1 MKKIIILIIISS
13 LSYFSF
19 GQHPTNLVASNITS
33 SSADL
38 SCDATV
44 CNANIHY
51 RYRAIGGAAWI
62 NNLNIN
68 SNTHSIASLSP
79 NTIYEWSVKCAGIS
93 GWSTTSSI
101 TTLCNLSTTAIA
113 NNSNCDGSYDGSAS
127 IVAFNGTP
135 PYSYL
140 WNNNNT
146 TSIINNITNSTYI
159 VNTSDSL
166 GCSIVDTILVDFDN
180 IISLSQFISDFTDT
194 SRLEYPNT
202 LQFYNTWAYDTL
214 RLVNNGCN
222 INIRPEFRI
231 SHQDT
236 SIQQG
241 QIELKWKSPMGFLPI
256 QYDIDNNGNA
266 FGFWNTA
273 SSDSTG
279 INAMTGSVNE
289 MILRVMFKN
298 QAPHGKYTAI
308 WSTKEVDNLGNIIQT
323 VTQNDTAI
331 ITLVDCNSFQSFT
344 SQANISCW
352 GNSNGI
358 AAIDSIANGSGN
370 YSYNWVD
377 DNNQIISTNNSIS
390 NLSDGNYS
398 CTILDNDWGCSID
411 EGVTILEPLEL
422 TVIESTL
429 DASCYGDSNGVA
441 LLIINGGTIPYNENW
456 NGEDQYNLQS
466 GDHQYIVTDDNGC
479 TFFDSVYIYQP
490 SQLISSISTL
500 NITNCASDDG
510 EIDLSVSGGSG
521 SYSYIWSNGGTTQD
535 LNNLSSGTYSVT
547 ITDIMNCTI
556 FENITIYEPNELTST
571 YTQTNVS
578 CYGVNDG
585 GAIVNFFG
593 GASGSSNGDTN
604 YILGWAGTPQPVYLP
619 YPQTVFNTSLLPSPY
634 NAIPA
639 GIYPYTVTDLN
650 GCIIY
655 DTITITEPDSL
666 YISYTLSDY
675 NGYNVSCFGDN
686 NASIDIQVNGG
697 TAPIDNYLNNTLQ
710 SALTLNN
717 LTAGNY
723 TDSIVDVNGCISS
736 ANITLYEPS
745 ELVTILNSNDISCY
759 GLCNGEIYSTT
770 TGGSFPYYY
779 LWGNTQNTEDISNLC
794 DGYQTLTVTDYNGC
808 INNTSAIINT
818 PNAISATIDS
828 NSNISNYGGN
838 NGFIY
843 ITTNGG
849 SGLLNTNWTSLNNYS
864 SNSNDILN
872 LYADIYF
879 LEVSDTNLCT
889 YLDTVELS
897 QPSSLW
903 ISIDTI
909 TSPSCYDS
917 CNGAINITANGGD
930 SIYSYSWIGPN
941 GFTSNNY
948 NINNLCSGEYIIIL
962 NDGITNLIDTLNIYQ
977 PQQITT
983 LLSAD
988 SIICH
993 NGSSQAQINVWGGSQ
1008 PFTYSWSNGDTN
1020 YYTTVSSGNHSID
1033 ISDINGCSYSQNYSL
1048 SNPDSI
1054 FTQTTST
1061 NTSCYGGNNG
1071 IISIN
1076 ITNGGISPYNFS
1088 NDNGINYQISN
1099 TFSNLIAGNYSF
1111 QISDDNGCL
1120 GTANT
1125 VITEPSAIISA
1136 TTSIDVSC
1144 YGYCDGGVAAT
1155 ALGGTTPYSYTWT
1168 NGTSGLCAG
1177 FYNVIISDA
1186 NGCINSNSAIVI
1198 EPNPLIINISIN
1210 GSNII
1215 ANSGFASYQW
1225 YDANNNPINGATDS
1239 IFTPPLGTAFYYVTA
1254 IDSNGCSVDSS
1265 PIEYT
1270 ISRIEDFSSNINIF
1284 PNPTNQNIT
1293 VISEH
1298 GMKTIK
1304 LYNTIG
1310 NELYSVN
1317 NKGNMINETK
1327 IDLSTFAK
1335 GVYFI
1340 KININNHNVNQ
1351 RIILQ

>member
-1 MKKIIILIIISS
+1 MKEIITLLIISS

-19 GQHPTNLVASNITS
+19 GQHPTSLTASNITS
-33 SSADL
+33 NSTDL

-44 CNANIHY
+44 CNGNIHY
-51 RYRAIGGAAWI
+51 RYKISTAAAWTQ
-62 NNLNIN
+62 NLNIN
-68 SNTHSIASLSP
+68 SNTHSLTNLSP
-79 NTIYEWSVKCAGIS
+79 NTMYEWSVKCSGIS
-93 GWSTTSSI
+93 AWSTTSSL
-101 TTLCNLSTTAIA
+101 TTLCNLSTTTIA

-127 IVAFNGTP
+127 VVALNGTP

-140 WNNNNT
+140 WNNNDT
-146 TSIINNITNSTYI
+146 TSSINSITNNTYI

-166 GCSIVDTILVDFDN
+166 GCSIVDTILVDSDN

-214 RLVNNGCN
+214 RLVNSGCN
-222 INIRPEFRI
+222 INIRPEFTI

-236 SIQQG
+236 PIQQG
-241 QIELKWKSPMGFLPI
+241 QIELKWKSPMGFLTI

-279 INAMTGSVNE
+279 INAMMGSINE

-298 QAPHGKYTAI
+298 QAPYGKYTAI
-308 WSTKEVDNLGNIIQT
+308 WSTKEVDTQGNIIQT

-344 SQANISCW
+344 SQSNISCW
-352 GNSNGI
+352 GDSNGI
-358 AAIDSIANGSGN
+358 VLIDSIANGSGN
-370 YSYNWVD
+370 YTYNWVN

-390 NLSDGNYS
+390 NLSAGNYT

-411 EGVTILEPLEL
+411 EGITISEPIEL
-422 TVIESTL
+422 TVIDSTL
-429 DASCYGDSNGVA
+429 DISCFGDSNGVA
-441 LLIINGGTIPYNENW
+441 HLIINGGTVPYTENW
-456 NGEDQYNLQS
+456 NGEDQYNLQE
-466 GDHQYIVTDDNGC
+466 GDHLYIVTDDNGC
-479 TFFDSVYIYQP
+479 TLLDSVYIHQP
-490 SQLISSISTL
+490 LQLISSISTL
-500 NITNCASDDG
+500 NITNCTSDDG

-521 SYSYIWSNGGTTQD
+521 PYSYIWSNGDTIED

-547 ITDIMNCTI
+547 ITDIMNCSI
-556 FENITIYEPNELTST
+556 FENISLYEPNELTSS

-578 CYGVNDG
+578 CYGINDG

-593 GASGSSNGDTN
+593 GATGSSNGDTN

-655 DTITITEPDSL
+655 DTITIIEPDSL
-666 YISYTLSDY
+666 YISYTLSNY
-675 NGYNVSCFGDN
+675 NGFNVSCYGDN

-710 SALTLNN
+710 SGLMLIN

-723 TDSIVDVNGCISS
+723 TDSIVDANSCIAS
-736 ANITLYEPS
+736 ANITLHEPS
-745 ELVTILNSNDISCY
+745 ELITTLNSNDISCY

-770 TGGSFPYYY
+770 NGGSFPYYY
-779 LWGNTQNTEDISNLC
+779 LWGNSQTTEDISNLC

-828 NSNISNYGGN
+828 TSNISNYGGN

-849 SGLLNTNWTSLNNYS
+849 SGLLSTNWISLNSYS

-872 LYADIYF
+872 LYADIYY
-879 LEVSDTNLCT
+879 LEVSDTNLCS
-889 YLDTVELS
+889 YLDTIELS

-903 ISIDTI
+903 ININAI

-930 SIYSYSWIGPN
+930 STYSYSWEGPN
-941 GFTSNNY
+941 GFTSNN
-948 NINNLCSGEYIIIL
+948 NIINNLCNGQYIINIY
-962 NDGITNLIDTLNIYQ
+962 DGITNLVDTVNIYQ
-977 PQQITT
+977 PQPITT
-983 LLSAD
+983 LLSVD

-993 NGSSQAQINVWGGSQ
+993 NGSTQAQINVWGGSQ

-1020 YYTTVSSGNHSID
+1020 YYTTISSGNHSID
-1033 ISDINGCSYSQNYSL
+1033 ISDINGCSYSESYSL

-1054 FTQTTST
+1054 FTQSTST
-1061 NTSCYGGNNG
+1061 NISCWGGNNG
-1071 IISIN
+1071 SISID
-1076 ITNGGISPYNFS
+1076 ITSGGTSPYSFS
-1088 NDNGINYQISN
+1088 DDNGINYQISN
-1099 TFSNLIAGNYSF
+1099 NFANLIVGYYSF
-1111 QISDDNGCL
+1111 VITDDYGCL
-1120 GTANT
+1120 GTANAE
-1125 VITEPSAIISA
+1125 VTEPSAIIST
-1136 TTSIDVSC
+1136 TTSIDASC
-1144 YGYCDGGVAAT
+1144 YGTCDGSVTAT
-1155 ALGGTTPYSYTWT
+1155 ASGGTIPYSYTWT

-1177 FYNVIISDA
+1177 FYNLIIIDT
-1186 NGCINSNSAIVI
+1186 NGCVNSNSAIVN
-1198 EPNPLIINISIN
+1198 EPNPLIINISIDGN
-1210 GSNII
+1210 NII
-1215 ANSGFASYQW
+1215 ATSGFTSYQW
-1225 YDANNNPINGATDS
+1225 YDDNNNPINGATDS
-1239 IFTPPLGTAFYYVTA
+1239 IFTPPGIAFYYVTA
-1254 IDSNGCSVDSS
+1254 IDSNGCSVNSYS
-1265 PIEYT
+1265 IEYL
-1270 ISRIEDFSSNINIF
+1270 ISNIEYFSSNINIF
-1284 PNPTNQNIT
+1284 PNPSNGNIT
-1293 VISEH
+1293 VISEY
-1298 GMKTIK
+1298 GIKTIE

-1310 NELYSVN
+1310 NQLYSFN
-1317 NKGNMINETK
+1317 NKGNMITETK
-1327 IDLSTFAK
+1327 LDLTIFTK

-1340 KININNHNVNQ
+1340 KMNINNHIINQ